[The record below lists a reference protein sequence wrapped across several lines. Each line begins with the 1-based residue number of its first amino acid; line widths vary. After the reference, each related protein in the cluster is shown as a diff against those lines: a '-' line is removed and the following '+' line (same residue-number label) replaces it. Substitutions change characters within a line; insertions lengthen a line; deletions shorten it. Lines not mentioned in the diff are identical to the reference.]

1 MRSPERRERTFLSNM
16 FRTICLYMII
26 ALCSFFT
33 YIMLYGDVTFK
44 PTLPGNVD
52 ASEDSNMNK
61 LMEAFTMANNVT
73 GDMTI
78 SVTSDDFD
86 VEVGI
91 DAKINMKNFDF
102 DVNLETEIDG
112 KSYKINAFKNSE
124 LDNFLHLSV
133 NDMSFKFDMN
143 EITLG
148 TIDFSSILSK
158 FEGLSEIAELLDAI
172 GTAIGVD
179 LSDLDL
185 NSLMSKIEINENVA
199 ENGYRFTIYFGN
211 LRLTLDVSE
220 DFKDMTAT
228 VRELTMN
235 NYKINIE
242 VNSIKLDIPNFDID
256 NIPTNDEVDISS
268 LVKIIENAKID
279 DNSYGISG
287 DIVVKY
293 GDIELAGNVG
303 AKLVELD
310 EKIMP
315 FVRFK
320 TNLNGIDAYIYYIDN
335 TVYLSVEQ
343 LNLKINLNDNF
354 AEIESILNEFDIN
367 FDIEALMAVSVIM
380 PTFENLNFV
389 VLEDGFELSLGD
401 KIIFDDTIS
410 VENTKLVFKTKTIDE
425 NILPDM
431 FSLDTT
437 LSMDGTS
444 EKVCVE
450 VTNIMIGSDTQYLSD
465 MELSEN
471 VATSLNTKY
480 GMTDVQSFVD
490 LANLLEIFKEG
501 IKANNLTFNVDVQ
514 ITDMVKVNGLVK
526 FDINSMSF
534 NLDAN
539 IDIDGLKLNIFLYGE
554 DMLNSKVV
562 YATIGEKSLKL
573 DLAKAN
579 LAELL
584 AEFGVSV
591 DTSNML
597 EEVSAELGV
606 DFENID
612 ILDILKNIKLTESE
626 EGSVITYNITLKD
639 NTVKLTYNKE
649 LRTLGLTIA
658 KKISGYDVKLN
669 VSELQINA
677 DDFALTVP
685 NGEEEDITPIFD
697 IVEKAKIE
705 NGYALSSVVEITV
718 NDKTYQAR
726 LVAQALKN
734 GNSYLP
740 YIGIN
745 TEIEGIKVYAYLVEE
760 ELYLNIENLLLAID
774 INKLNIE
781 ELTSILQ
788 EEFGLDTEAIGA
800 VTVVLPALADI
811 SIYGLENGF
820 NVSID
825 KEIVVNDNIKL
836 SNSDF
841 DIVTYNE
848 NGTMVLDYIQISTL
862 IAMDENE
869 YSVAIKLD
877 SSILG
882 EEAENPFIF
891 TEGKVSA
898 LLTNNGTSL
907 IESFVR
913 AENLLEIFKEGIKAN
928 NLTFNV
934 DVQINDMVK
943 VNGLVKFDI
952 NSMSFNLDANID
964 IDGLKLN
971 IFLYGEDML
980 NSKVIYATIGEKSLK
995 LDLAKANLAEL
1006 LAEFGV
1012 SADTS
1017 NMLEEVSAELGVDFE
1032 NIDILDIL
1040 KNIKL
1045 TESEEGSVITYN
1057 ITLKDNTVKLTYNKE
1072 LRTLGLTIAKK
1083 ISGYD
1088 VKLNVSELQINADDF
1103 ALTVP
1108 NGEEEDITPIF
1119 DIVEKAKIENG
1130 YALSSV
1136 VEITVNDKTYQARL
1150 VAQALKNGNSYLPYI
1165 GINTEIE
1172 GIKVYAYLVEE
1183 ELYLNI
1189 ENLLLAI
1196 DINKLNIEELTSI
1209 LQEEFG
1215 LDTEA
1220 IGAVTVV
1227 LPALADISIYGLENG
1242 FNVSIDKEIVVND
1255 NIKLSNSDF
1264 DIVTYNENG
1273 TMVLDY
1279 IQISTLIAMDENEY
1293 SVAIKLDS
1301 SILGEEA
1308 ENPFIFTE
1316 GKVSALLTN
1325 NGTSLIESFVR
1336 AENLLE
1342 IFKEGI
1348 KANNLT
1354 FNVDVQITDMVKV
1367 NGLVKFDINSMSFNL
1382 DANIDIDGLKLN
1394 IFLYGED
1401 MLNSKVVYA
1410 TIGEKSLKL
1419 DLAKANLA
1427 ELLAEFGVSVD
1438 TSNMLEEVSA
1448 ELGVDFENIDILD
1461 ILKNIKLTESE
1472 EGSVITY
1479 NITLKDNT
1487 VKLTYNKELR
1497 TLGLTLVKNISGY
1510 DVNLN
1515 ISELQINADDFALT
1529 KPNGQEEDVTPI
1541 FDVVENVKVDDYT
1554 YAISGDLAVRYST
1567 TSFYG
1572 DMLAMLVRK
1581 GEEYVPYVRIYTSAM
1596 NIETYIYLLDQD
1608 IYLDLHGLRLTFN
1621 LTEETIDEILTFVSE
1636 DLKMTISGLSNLTST
1651 FNVILPALNSI
1662 SANWIDGGVQ
1672 INTGDLQYTDTAKF
1686 ADIVIQAFGES
1697 GNGKIY
1703 PTKIVIGANIIDP
1716 NTDTYESY
1724 EEWWLKDEEAVT
1736 KNKNFAIYLKNVALG
1751 ANSLFMDDIAFDEAG
1766 NVVRIKGKD
1775 GVYDVGEFTSYK
1787 TLLPLV
1793 KAFYD
1798 YLNSNQYQV
1807 GLSVN
1812 MGAMSIYGDALVEL
1826 SDGEDVSSSL
1836 FGGRGLKVQGDL
1848 TIENGDVTQNIDNKH
1863 EISLLYD
1870 SNEKA
1875 DSGLYLTYAH
1885 GNFIGTDTKFRG
1897 HIQNANMSD
1906 MISMILGIA
1915 NIELSESMMQSWDLE
1930 KSTTDF
1936 RFLHELLGITNNDV
1950 SDEITQVDNILSDV
1964 SNIMKMLKNI
1974 SFEENDNNYS
1984 LIVDF
1989 DLGDDTASEGTENS
2003 QVTDGEAT
2011 GGSVGKIEILF
2022 DKLGKLASISF
2033 VLGEDLSA
2041 TIEIQ
2046 EFTNFDYDTT
2056 ASHHNLSSLPEFM
2069 DIAVNTLNTKNV
2081 NFKGNVSVNIV
2092 SVATIEL
2099 GIDLHISFEN
2109 GIYAYA
2115 EINVKQEGLAF
2126 LAVGTYKERISTIT
2140 LENGVLKL
2148 NRWTDKRLGSDEN
2161 FNKEYV
2167 LSDIAG
2173 QSAIV
2178 QLITDI
2184 LGLNDLAKGIIKS
2197 ALENMKIPNPTI
2209 EEAIKSFSFDDKKYT
2224 LGLNMTNLMGV
2235 EVKGENDSDVVYVEL
2250 GKSKE
2255 YLAQVNNS
2263 ELGQY
2268 KKSHVFI
2275 ESISTFL
2282 SIGGYV
2288 DINLTLNSHDGD
2300 SYSPNRG
2307 QYTFYTNDHYRGEY
2321 IDNIG
2326 SLVA

>member
-26 ALCSFFT
+26 ALCSFFA

-44 PTLPGNVD
+44 PTMPGNVD

-61 LMEAFTMANNVT
+61 LMEAFTLANNVT

-158 FEGLSEIAELLDAI
+158 FEGSSEIAELLDAI

-579 LAELL
+579 LVELL

-649 LRTLGLTIA
+649 LKTLGLTIA
-658 KKISGYDVKLN
+658 KKISGYDVNLN
-669 VSELQINA
+669 ISDLQINA
-677 DDFALTVP
+677 DDFALTAP
-685 NGEEEDITPIFD
+685 SGEEEDITPIFD

-774 INKLNIE
+774 INKLNNE

-877 SSILG
+877 SLILG

-934 DVQINDMVK
+934 DLQINDMVK

-964 IDGLKLN
+964 IDGLKL
-971 IFLYGEDML
+971 D
-980 NSKVIYATIGEKSLK
+980 
-995 LDLAKANLAEL
+995 
-1006 LAEFGV
+1006 
-1012 SADTS
+1012 
-1017 NMLEEVSAELGVDFE
+1017 
-1032 NIDILDIL
+1032 
-1040 KNIKL
+1040 
-1045 TESEEGSVITYN
+1045 
-1057 ITLKDNTVKLTYNKE
+1057 
-1072 LRTLGLTIAKK
+1072 
-1083 ISGYD
+1083 
-1088 VKLNVSELQINADDF
+1088 
-1103 ALTVP
+1103 
-1108 NGEEEDITPIF
+1108 
-1119 DIVEKAKIENG
+1119 
-1130 YALSSV
+1130 
-1136 VEITVNDKTYQARL
+1136 
-1150 VAQALKNGNSYLPYI
+1150 
-1165 GINTEIE
+1165 
-1172 GIKVYAYLVEE
+1172 
-1183 ELYLNI
+1183 
-1189 ENLLLAI
+1189 
-1196 DINKLNIEELTSI
+1196 
-1209 LQEEFG
+1209 
-1215 LDTEA
+1215 
-1220 IGAVTVV
+1220 
-1227 LPALADISIYGLENG
+1227 
-1242 FNVSIDKEIVVND
+1242 
-1255 NIKLSNSDF
+1255 
-1264 DIVTYNENG
+1264 
-1273 TMVLDY
+1273 
-1279 IQISTLIAMDENEY
+1279 
-1293 SVAIKLDS
+1293 
-1301 SILGEEA
+1301 
-1308 ENPFIFTE
+1308 
-1316 GKVSALLTN
+1316 
-1325 NGTSLIESFVR
+1325 
-1336 AENLLE
+1336 
-1342 IFKEGI
+1342 
-1348 KANNLT
+1348 
-1354 FNVDVQITDMVKV
+1354 
-1367 NGLVKFDINSMSFNL
+1367 
-1382 DANIDIDGLKLN
+1382 

-1448 ELGVDFENIDILD
+1448 ELGVDFKNLDILD
-1461 ILKNIKLTESE
+1461 ILKNIRLTASE

-1479 NITLKDNT
+1479 DITLKDN
-1487 VKLTYNKELR
+1487 VIALIYDKELK
-1497 TLGLTLVKNISGY
+1497 TLGLTLAKNISGY

-1515 ISELQINADDFALT
+1515 VSELQINADDFALT
-1529 KPNGQEEDVTPI
+1529 APSGEEEDITPI
-1541 FDVVENVKVDDYT
+1541 FDIVENVKVDDYT

-1608 IYLDLHGLRLTFN
+1608 IYLDLQGLRLTFN

-1686 ADIVIQAFGES
+1686 ADIVMQAFGENA
-1697 GNGKIY
+1697 NGKIY

-1724 EEWWLKDEEAVT
+1724 EEWWLENEEAVT

-1766 NVVRIKGKD
+1766 NVVSIKGKD

-1848 TIENGDVTQNIDNKH
+1848 TIENGDVSQNIDNKH

-1870 SNEKA
+1870 SNENA

-1936 RFLHELLGITNNDV
+1936 SFLHELLGITNNDV

-1989 DLGDDTASEGTENS
+1989 DLGDDTASEGTENG

-2022 DKLGKLASISF
+2022 DKLGNLASISF

-2041 TIEIQ
+2041 IIEIQ

-2069 DIAVNTLNTKNV
+2069 DIVVNTLNTKNV
-2081 NFKGNVSVNIV
+2081 NFKGNISIDLISIITLDMTFDLYANFEDFNNPYIFAQVELQTSALASLVFNGDFDTRMVTFEYKDNNLTFHRYSITSETHRTWTDWVGQEWTKVVEDSVDKNTYQSSEILPNITKLV
-2092 SVATIEL
+2092 LDAFGIKESFL
-2099 GIDLHISFEN
+2099 GINLPDMIIS
-2109 GIYAYA
+2109 I
-2115 EINVKQEGLAF
+2115 
-2126 LAVGTYKERISTIT
+2126 
-2140 LENGVLKL
+2140 
-2148 NRWTDKRLGSDEN
+2148 
-2161 FNKEYV
+2161 
-2167 LSDIAG
+2167 
-2173 QSAIV
+2173 
-2178 QLITDI
+2178 
-2184 LGLNDLAKGIIKS
+2184 
-2197 ALENMKIPNPTI
+2197 
-2209 EEAIKSFSFDDKKYT
+2209 
-2224 LGLNMTNLMGV
+2224 
-2235 EVKGENDSDVVYVEL
+2235 
-2250 GKSKE
+2250 
-2255 YLAQVNNS
+2255 
-2263 ELGQY
+2263 
-2268 KKSHVFI
+2268 I
-2275 ESISTFL
+2275 ESIEVNPTLEETILGFT
-2282 SIGGYV
+2282 V
-2288 DINLTLNSHDGD
+2288 DENIENMTLTLDGASLLGDDNAQNLNVNLGAKKYQGFYKNENGELIEKTYSFIDSITGLNIDLSGVLVTLNLNSVDGD
-2300 SYSPNRG
+2300 SYQTNGYQLKSSYEDNNGSVVGGRLM
-2307 QYTFYTNDHYRGEY
+2307 YTNNYYRNQY
-2321 IDNIG
+2321 MN
-2326 SLVA
+2326 SVVA

>member
-26 ALCSFFT
+26 ALCSFFA

-44 PTLPGNVD
+44 PTMPGNVD

-61 LMEAFTMANNVT
+61 LMEAFTLANNVT

-158 FEGLSEIAELLDAI
+158 FEGSSEIAELLDAI

-934 DVQINDMVK
+934 DVQI
-943 VNGLVKFDI
+943 
-952 NSMSFNLDANID
+952 
-964 IDGLKLN
+964 
-971 IFLYGEDML
+971 
-980 NSKVIYATIGEKSLK
+980 
-995 LDLAKANLAEL
+995 
-1006 LAEFGV
+1006 
-1012 SADTS
+1012 
-1017 NMLEEVSAELGVDFE
+1017 
-1032 NIDILDIL
+1032 
-1040 KNIKL
+1040 
-1045 TESEEGSVITYN
+1045 
-1057 ITLKDNTVKLTYNKE
+1057 
-1072 LRTLGLTIAKK
+1072 
-1083 ISGYD
+1083 
-1088 VKLNVSELQINADDF
+1088 
-1103 ALTVP
+1103 
-1108 NGEEEDITPIF
+1108 
-1119 DIVEKAKIENG
+1119 
-1130 YALSSV
+1130 
-1136 VEITVNDKTYQARL
+1136 
-1150 VAQALKNGNSYLPYI
+1150 
-1165 GINTEIE
+1165 
-1172 GIKVYAYLVEE
+1172 
-1183 ELYLNI
+1183 
-1189 ENLLLAI
+1189 
-1196 DINKLNIEELTSI
+1196 
-1209 LQEEFG
+1209 
-1215 LDTEA
+1215 
-1220 IGAVTVV
+1220 
-1227 LPALADISIYGLENG
+1227 
-1242 FNVSIDKEIVVND
+1242 
-1255 NIKLSNSDF
+1255 
-1264 DIVTYNENG
+1264 
-1273 TMVLDY
+1273 
-1279 IQISTLIAMDENEY
+1279 
-1293 SVAIKLDS
+1293 
-1301 SILGEEA
+1301 
-1308 ENPFIFTE
+1308 
-1316 GKVSALLTN
+1316 
-1325 NGTSLIESFVR
+1325 
-1336 AENLLE
+1336 
-1342 IFKEGI
+1342 
-1348 KANNLT
+1348 
-1354 FNVDVQITDMVKV
+1354 TDMVKV

-1703 PTKIVIGANIIDP
+1703 PTELILGANIIDP
-1716 NTDTYESY
+1716 NTDVYESY

-1736 KNKNFAIYLKNVALG
+1736 KNKNFAIYLTNVAIG
-1751 ANSLFMDDIAFDEAG
+1751 KNSLFMDDMTFSEDG
-1766 NVVRIKGKD
+1766 NVISVKGKD
-1775 GVYDVGEFTSYK
+1775 GIYGTDEFTSYQV
-1787 TLLPLV
+1787 LLPLV
-1793 KAFYD
+1793 KAVYS
-1798 YLNSNQYQV
+1798 YINSNQYQV

-1812 MGAMSIYGDALVEL
+1812 MGNIGVSGDALVEL
-1826 SDGEDVSSSL
+1826 TDKDDENVSSSL
-1836 FGGRGLKVQGDL
+1836 FGGRGLKVQSDL
-1848 TIENGDVTQNIDNKH
+1848 TLTTGDVNADINNKH
-1863 EISLLYD
+1863 EISLIYD

-1875 DSGLYLTYAH
+1875 NSGLYFTYAH

-1897 HIQNANMSD
+1897 HIENVSMSD
-1906 MISMILGIA
+1906 MISMILGIT
-1915 NIELSESMMQSWDLE
+1915 NIELSDSMMNSWDLD

-1936 RFLHELLGITNNDV
+1936 SYLHELLGITKNDV
-1950 SDEITQVDNILSDV
+1950 SDEITQVDSLLSDI
-1964 SNIMKMLKNI
+1964 SGILKMLENI
-1974 SFEENDNNYS
+1974 SFVEDINNY
-1984 LIVDF
+1984 IFTVDF
-1989 DLGDDTASEGTENS
+1989 NMNENS
-2003 QVTDGEAT
+2003 
-2011 GGSVGKIEILF
+2011 GKLKILF
-2022 DKLGKLASISF
+2022 DKEGNLASISF
-2033 VLGEDLSA
+2033 SLGSDLSA
-2041 TIEIQ
+2041 TIEVQ
-2046 EFTNFDYDTT
+2046 EFSASNFDYDTT
-2056 ASHHNLSSLPEFM
+2056 ATHHNLSNLPEFI
-2069 DIAVNTLNTKNV
+2069 DTAVNTLNTKNF
-2081 NFKGNVSVNIV
+2081 NFKGAVTVDIVGIITLDMSIDLYANIEDRNNPYIFAQIEFQTSTLASLVFDGDFDTRMVIFEFKDNSLTFNRYSITSETHRTWTDWIGKEWTKVVQDSVDRNTYSSAEIMPNLTKIILDSLGV
-2092 SVATIEL
+2092 KESFL
-2099 GIDLHISFEN
+2099 GINLPDMI
-2109 GIYAYA
+2109 I
-2115 EINVKQEGLAF
+2115 EIINSIEANPSLEETLVAF
-2126 LAVGTYKERISTIT
+2126 T
-2140 LENGVLKL
+2140 
-2148 NRWTDKRLGSDEN
+2148 TDE
-2161 FNKEYV
+2161 
-2167 LSDIAG
+2167 
-2173 QSAIV
+2173 
-2178 QLITDI
+2178 TC
-2184 LGLNDLAKGIIKS
+2184 
-2197 ALENMKIPNPTI
+2197 ENMTLTLDGP
-2209 EEAIKSFSFDDKKYT
+2209 SLLGDDGAQNMNVNLGTKKYAGYYKDET
-2224 LGLNMTNLMGV
+2224 GAQLEKTYAFIDSITGLTIDMSSILVSLDLYSNNDADGYNTNAYQL
-2235 EVKGENDSDVVYVEL
+2235 
-2250 GKSKE
+2250 KSSYE
-2255 YLAQVNNS
+2255 DNS
-2263 ELGQY
+2263 GGI
-2268 KKSHVFI
+2268 V
-2275 ESISTFL
+2275 
-2282 SIGGYV
+2282 GGYW
-2288 DINLTLNSHDGD
+2288 INTNNYYRNQYMNSVI
-2300 SYSPNRG
+2300 S
-2307 QYTFYTNDHYRGEY
+2307 
-2321 IDNIG
+2321 
-2326 SLVA
+2326 

>member
-1 MRSPERRERTFLSNM
+1 
-16 FRTICLYMII
+16 MII

-33 YIMLYGDVTFK
+33 YIMLFGDVTFN
-44 PTLPGNVD
+44 PTVPGNVD

-61 LMEAFTMANNVT
+61 LMEAFTSANNVT
-73 GDMTI
+73 GDVTI
-78 SVTSDDFD
+78 SVTSADLD
-86 VEVGI
+86 VIVDIE
-91 DAKINMKNFDF
+91 AKVNMKNFDF
-102 DVNLETEIDG
+102 DVTLNTEIDD
-112 KSYKINAFKNSE
+112 KSYVINAFKNSE
-124 LDNFLHLSV
+124 LDNFLHLNI
-133 NDMSFKFDMN
+133 NDFAIKFDLN
-143 EITLG
+143 EVSFG
-148 TIDFSSILSK
+148 NIDFSSILSQ
-158 FEGLSEIAELLDAI
+158 FENSAKLSEILDAVGTVI
-172 GTAIGVD
+172 GI
-179 LSDLDL
+179 DL
-185 NSLMSKIEINENVA
+185 NNFDMASLMSKVEINENVV
-199 ENGYRFTIYFGN
+199 ESGYRFTIYFGN
-211 LRLTLDVSE
+211 LKFTLDASE

-235 NYKINIE
+235 NYKINIS
-242 VNSIKLDIPNFDID
+242 VNSIKLDSQNFDIETPSVD
-256 NIPTNDEVDISS
+256 NEIDISS
-268 LVKIIENAKID
+268 LTKIIDNAKLD
-279 DNSYGISG
+279 DSSYGVSG

-293 GDIELAGNVG
+293 GDLELAGNVG
-303 AKLVELD
+303 VRYDELD
-310 EKIMP
+310 KKA

-320 TNLNGIDAYIYYIDN
+320 TSFNGIDAYVYYIDN
-335 TVYLSVEQ
+335 NVYLSVEH
-343 LNLKINLNDNF
+343 LNLRINLDDNF
-354 AEIESILNEFDIN
+354 AEIEDILSEFDIN

-437 LSMDGTS
+437 LSMDGTY

-539 IDIDGLKLNIFLYGE
+539 IDIDGLKLDIFLYGE

-612 ILDILKNIKLTESE
+612 ILDILKNVELTANEV
-626 EGSVITYNITLKD
+626 EGVVTYNIALKD
-639 NTVKLTYNKE
+639 NTAKLTYNKK
-649 LRTLGLTIA
+649 LKTLGLTLT
-658 KKISGYDVKLN
+658 KKISSYDVKLN

-677 DDFALTVP
+677 DDFALTKP
-685 NGEEEDITPIFD
+685 NGEEEDVTPIFD

-882 EEAENPFIF
+882 EEAENPF
-891 TEGKVSA
+891 V
-898 LLTNNGTSL
+898 
-907 IESFVR
+907 
-913 AENLLEIFKEGIKAN
+913 
-928 NLTFNV
+928 
-934 DVQINDMVK
+934 
-943 VNGLVKFDI
+943 
-952 NSMSFNLDANID
+952 
-964 IDGLKLN
+964 
-971 IFLYGEDML
+971 
-980 NSKVIYATIGEKSLK
+980 
-995 LDLAKANLAEL
+995 
-1006 LAEFGV
+1006 
-1012 SADTS
+1012 
-1017 NMLEEVSAELGVDFE
+1017 
-1032 NIDILDIL
+1032 
-1040 KNIKL
+1040 
-1045 TESEEGSVITYN
+1045 
-1057 ITLKDNTVKLTYNKE
+1057 
-1072 LRTLGLTIAKK
+1072 
-1083 ISGYD
+1083 
-1088 VKLNVSELQINADDF
+1088 
-1103 ALTVP
+1103 
-1108 NGEEEDITPIF
+1108 
-1119 DIVEKAKIENG
+1119 
-1130 YALSSV
+1130 
-1136 VEITVNDKTYQARL
+1136 
-1150 VAQALKNGNSYLPYI
+1150 
-1165 GINTEIE
+1165 
-1172 GIKVYAYLVEE
+1172 
-1183 ELYLNI
+1183 
-1189 ENLLLAI
+1189 
-1196 DINKLNIEELTSI
+1196 
-1209 LQEEFG
+1209 
-1215 LDTEA
+1215 
-1220 IGAVTVV
+1220 
-1227 LPALADISIYGLENG
+1227 
-1242 FNVSIDKEIVVND
+1242 
-1255 NIKLSNSDF
+1255 
-1264 DIVTYNENG
+1264 
-1273 TMVLDY
+1273 
-1279 IQISTLIAMDENEY
+1279 
-1293 SVAIKLDS
+1293 
-1301 SILGEEA
+1301 
-1308 ENPFIFTE
+1308 FTE

-1382 DANIDIDGLKLN
+1382 DANIDIDGLKLD

-1497 TLGLTLVKNISGY
+1497 TLGLTLAKKISGY
-1510 DVNLN
+1510 DVKLN
-1515 ISELQINADDFALT
+1515 VSELQINADDFALT

-1554 YAISGDLAVRYST
+1554 YAISGELAVRYST

-1608 IYLDLHGLRLTFN
+1608 IYLDLQGLRLTFN

-1686 ADIVIQAFGES
+1686 ADIVMQAFGENA
-1697 GNGKIY
+1697 NGKIY

-1766 NVVRIKGKD
+1766 NVVSIKGKD

-1812 MGAMSIYGDALVEL
+1812 MGAMNISGDALVEL

-1870 SNEKA
+1870 SNENA
-1875 DSGLYLTYAH
+1875 DSGLYITYAH
-1885 GNFIGTDTKFRG
+1885 GNFIGTDTKFRE
-1897 HIQNANMSD
+1897 HIENVNMSD

-1936 RFLHELLGITNNDV
+1936 SFLHELLGITNNDV

-2022 DKLGKLASISF
+2022 DKLGNLASISF

-2041 TIEIQ
+2041 RIEIQ
-2046 EFTNFDYDTT
+2046 DFTNFDYDTT

-2069 DIAVNTLNTKNV
+2069 DIAVNTLNKLENSEIRFSGNALV
-2081 NFKGNVSVNIV
+2081 NLI
-2092 SVATIEL
+2092 I
-2099 GIDLHISFEN
+2099 
-2109 GIYAYA
+2109 
-2115 EINVKQEGLAF
+2115 EINVGVDVAISLDENKDLKVVVELSPNAKWF
-2126 LAVGTYKERISTIT
+2126 LLGGFGTYVVTKAEGHQYTTVGKFDKRVSTLT
-2140 LENGVLKL
+2140 FAKNENGEY
-2148 NRWTDKRLGSDEN
+2148 RLS
-2161 FNKEYV
+2161 
-2167 LSDIAG
+2167 
-2173 QSAIV
+2173 IV
-2178 QLITDI
+2178 QNTD
-2184 LGLNDLAKGIIKS
+2184 GEIKS
-2197 ALENMKIPNPTI
+2197 AEYGINEIGQNIIPIIALSLGLTDTTVDAIDFAMGIISPKISLEETL
-2209 EEAIKSFSFDDKKYT
+2209 KSFARNVDTNGNLVGYT
-2224 LGLNMTNLMGV
+2224 LGI
-2235 EVKGENDSDVVYVEL
+2235 KGETLTGSSLIGDFDLNVDVAEDNENYAISKVKTEL
-2250 GKSKE
+2250 DILSFIGHVD
-2255 YLAQVNNS
+2255 L
-2263 ELGQY
+2263 EL
-2268 KKSHVFI
+2268 
-2275 ESISTFL
+2275 
-2282 SIGGYV
+2282 
-2288 DINLTLNSHDGD
+2288 N
-2300 SYSPNRG
+2300 
-2307 QYTFYTNDHYRGEY
+2307 
-2321 IDNIG
+2321 
-2326 SLVA
+2326 AA

>member
-1 MRSPERRERTFLSNM
+1 
-16 FRTICLYMII
+16 MII

-33 YIMLYGDVTFK
+33 YIMLFGDVTFN
-44 PTLPGNVD
+44 PTVPGNVD

-61 LMEAFTMANNVT
+61 LMEAFTSANNVT
-73 GDMTI
+73 GDVTI
-78 SVTSDDFD
+78 SVTSADLD
-86 VEVGI
+86 VIVDIE
-91 DAKINMKNFDF
+91 AKVNMKNFDF
-102 DVNLETEIDG
+102 DVTLNTEIDD
-112 KSYKINAFKNSE
+112 KSYVINAFKNSE
-124 LDNFLHLSV
+124 LDNFLHLNI
-133 NDMSFKFDMN
+133 NDFAIKFDLN
-143 EITLG
+143 EASFG
-148 TIDFSSILSK
+148 NIDFSSILSQ
-158 FEGLSEIAELLDAI
+158 FEDSSKLSEILDAVGTVI
-172 GTAIGVD
+172 GI
-179 LSDLDL
+179 DL
-185 NSLMSKIEINENVA
+185 NNFDMASLMSKVEINENVV
-199 ENGYRFTIYFGN
+199 ESGYRFTIYFGN
-211 LRLTLDVSE
+211 LKFTLDASE

-235 NYKINIE
+235 NYKINIS
-242 VNSIKLDIPNFDID
+242 VNSIKLDSQNFDIEIPSVD
-256 NIPTNDEVDISS
+256 NEIDISS
-268 LVKIIENAKID
+268 LAKIIDNAKLD
-279 DNSYGISG
+279 DSSYGVSG

-293 GDIELAGNVG
+293 GDLELAGNVG
-303 AKLVELD
+303 VRYDELD
-310 EKIMP
+310 KKA

-320 TNLNGIDAYIYYIDN
+320 TSFNGIDAYVYYIDN
-335 TVYLSVEQ
+335 NVYLSVEH
-343 LNLKINLNDNF
+343 LNLRINLDDNF
-354 AEIESILNEFDIN
+354 AEIEDVLSEFDIN
-367 FDIEALMAVSVIM
+367 FDMEALKAVSVIM
-380 PTFENLNFV
+380 PNFENLNFV

-501 IKANNLTFNVDVQ
+501 MSANNLTFNVDVQ
-514 ITDMVKVNGLVK
+514 VGDVLKITGVAKLN
-526 FDINSMSF
+526 INSMSF

-649 LRTLGLTIA
+649 LRTLGLTLV
-658 KKISGYDVKLN
+658 KNISGYDVKLN

-677 DDFALTVP
+677 DDFALTKP
-685 NGEEEDITPIFD
+685 NGNEEDVTPIFD

-774 INKLNIE
+774 INKLN
-781 ELTSILQ
+781 
-788 EEFGLDTEAIGA
+788 
-800 VTVVLPALADI
+800 
-811 SIYGLENGF
+811 N
-820 NVSID
+820 
-825 KEIVVNDNIKL
+825 
-836 SNSDF
+836 
-841 DIVTYNE
+841 
-848 NGTMVLDYIQISTL
+848 
-862 IAMDENE
+862 
-869 YSVAIKLD
+869 
-877 SSILG
+877 
-882 EEAENPFIF
+882 
-891 TEGKVSA
+891 
-898 LLTNNGTSL
+898 
-907 IESFVR
+907 
-913 AENLLEIFKEGIKAN
+913 
-928 NLTFNV
+928 
-934 DVQINDMVK
+934 
-943 VNGLVKFDI
+943 
-952 NSMSFNLDANID
+952 
-964 IDGLKLN
+964 
-971 IFLYGEDML
+971 
-980 NSKVIYATIGEKSLK
+980 
-995 LDLAKANLAEL
+995 
-1006 LAEFGV
+1006 
-1012 SADTS
+1012 
-1017 NMLEEVSAELGVDFE
+1017 
-1032 NIDILDIL
+1032 
-1040 KNIKL
+1040 
-1045 TESEEGSVITYN
+1045 
-1057 ITLKDNTVKLTYNKE
+1057 
-1072 LRTLGLTIAKK
+1072 
-1083 ISGYD
+1083 
-1088 VKLNVSELQINADDF
+1088 
-1103 ALTVP
+1103 
-1108 NGEEEDITPIF
+1108 
-1119 DIVEKAKIENG
+1119 
-1130 YALSSV
+1130 
-1136 VEITVNDKTYQARL
+1136 
-1150 VAQALKNGNSYLPYI
+1150 
-1165 GINTEIE
+1165 
-1172 GIKVYAYLVEE
+1172 
-1183 ELYLNI
+1183 
-1189 ENLLLAI
+1189 
-1196 DINKLNIEELTSI
+1196 EELTSI

-1382 DANIDIDGLKLN
+1382 DANIDIDGLKLD

-1686 ADIVIQAFGES
+1686 ADIVMQAFGENA
-1697 GNGKIY
+1697 NGKIY
-1703 PTKIVIGANIIDP
+1703 PTELILGANIIDP
-1716 NTDTYESY
+1716 NTDVYESY

-1736 KNKNFAIYLKNVALG
+1736 KNKNFAIYLTNVALG

-1766 NVVRIKGKD
+1766 NVVSVKGKD

-1812 MGAMSIYGDALVEL
+1812 MGAMNIYGDALVEL

-1863 EISLLYD
+1863 EISLFYD

-1897 HIQNANMSD
+1897 HIENVNMSD

-1915 NIELSESMMQSWDLE
+1915 NLELSESMMESWDLE

-1936 RFLHELLGITNNDV
+1936 SFLHELLGITNNDV

-1964 SNIMKMLKNI
+1964 SNILKMLKNI
-1974 SFEENDNNYS
+1974 SFKETDTNYS
-1984 LIVDF
+1984 LVVNF
-1989 DLGDDTASEGTENS
+1989 DLGNTSSEETKNGE
-2003 QVTDGEAT
+2003 VTDGAT
-2011 GGSVGKIEILF
+2011 GGNAGKIEILF
-2022 DKLGKLASISF
+2022 DKSGKLVSISF
-2033 VLGEDLSA
+2033 ILNEDLSA
-2041 TIEIQ
+2041 RIEIQ
-2046 EFTNFDYDTT
+2046 DFTNFDYDTT

-2081 NFKGNVSVNIV
+2081 NFTGNVSVNIV

>member
-1 MRSPERRERTFLSNM
+1 
-16 FRTICLYMII
+16 MII

-33 YIMLYGDVTFK
+33 YIMLFGDVTFN
-44 PTLPGNVD
+44 PTVPGNVD

-61 LMEAFTMANNVT
+61 LMEAFTSANNVT
-73 GDMTI
+73 GDVTI
-78 SVTSDDFD
+78 SVTSADLD
-86 VEVGI
+86 VIVDIE
-91 DAKINMKNFDF
+91 AKVNMKNFDF
-102 DVNLETEIDG
+102 DVTLNTEIDD
-112 KSYKINAFKNSE
+112 KSYVINAFKNSE
-124 LDNFLHLSV
+124 LDNFLHLNI
-133 NDMSFKFDMN
+133 NDFAIKFDLN
-143 EITLG
+143 EVSFG
-148 TIDFSSILSK
+148 NIDFSSILSQ
-158 FEGLSEIAELLDAI
+158 FENSAKLSEILDAVGTVI
-172 GTAIGVD
+172 GI
-179 LSDLDL
+179 DL
-185 NSLMSKIEINENVA
+185 NNFDMASLMSKVEINENVV
-199 ENGYRFTIYFGN
+199 ESGYRFTIYFGN
-211 LRLTLDVSE
+211 LKFTLDASE

-235 NYKINIE
+235 NYKINIS
-242 VNSIKLDIPNFDID
+242 VNSIKLDSQNFDIETPSVD
-256 NIPTNDEVDISS
+256 NEIDISS
-268 LVKIIENAKID
+268 LAKIIDNAKLD
-279 DNSYGISG
+279 DSSYGVSG

-293 GDIELAGNVG
+293 GDLELAGNVG
-303 AKLVELD
+303 VRYDELD
-310 EKIMP
+310 KKA

-320 TNLNGIDAYIYYIDN
+320 TSFNGIDAYVYYIDN
-335 TVYLSVEQ
+335 NVYLSVEH
-343 LNLKINLNDNF
+343 LNLRINLDDNF
-354 AEIESILNEFDIN
+354 AEIEDVLSEFDIN

-639 NTVKLTYNKE
+639 NTTKLTYNKE

-658 KKISGYDVKLN
+658 KKISSYDVKLN
-669 VSELQINA
+669 VSELRINT
-677 DDFALTVP
+677 DDFALTKP
-685 NGEEEDITPIFD
+685 NGEEEDVTPIFD

-745 TEIEGIKVYAYLVEE
+745 TEIEGVKVYAYLVEA

-907 IESFVR
+907 IESF
-913 AENLLEIFKEGIKAN
+913 I
-928 NLTFNV
+928 
-934 DVQINDMVK
+934 
-943 VNGLVKFDI
+943 
-952 NSMSFNLDANID
+952 
-964 IDGLKLN
+964 
-971 IFLYGEDML
+971 
-980 NSKVIYATIGEKSLK
+980 
-995 LDLAKANLAEL
+995 
-1006 LAEFGV
+1006 
-1012 SADTS
+1012 
-1017 NMLEEVSAELGVDFE
+1017 
-1032 NIDILDIL
+1032 
-1040 KNIKL
+1040 
-1045 TESEEGSVITYN
+1045 
-1057 ITLKDNTVKLTYNKE
+1057 
-1072 LRTLGLTIAKK
+1072 
-1083 ISGYD
+1083 
-1088 VKLNVSELQINADDF
+1088 
-1103 ALTVP
+1103 
-1108 NGEEEDITPIF
+1108 
-1119 DIVEKAKIENG
+1119 
-1130 YALSSV
+1130 
-1136 VEITVNDKTYQARL
+1136 
-1150 VAQALKNGNSYLPYI
+1150 
-1165 GINTEIE
+1165 
-1172 GIKVYAYLVEE
+1172 
-1183 ELYLNI
+1183 
-1189 ENLLLAI
+1189 
-1196 DINKLNIEELTSI
+1196 
-1209 LQEEFG
+1209 
-1215 LDTEA
+1215 
-1220 IGAVTVV
+1220 
-1227 LPALADISIYGLENG
+1227 
-1242 FNVSIDKEIVVND
+1242 
-1255 NIKLSNSDF
+1255 
-1264 DIVTYNENG
+1264 
-1273 TMVLDY
+1273 
-1279 IQISTLIAMDENEY
+1279 
-1293 SVAIKLDS
+1293 
-1301 SILGEEA
+1301 
-1308 ENPFIFTE
+1308 
-1316 GKVSALLTN
+1316 
-1325 NGTSLIESFVR
+1325 R

-1427 ELLAEFGVSVD
+1427 ELLAEFGVSAD

-1461 ILKNIKLTESE
+1461 ILKNIRLTESE
-1472 EGSVITY
+1472 EGNVITY

-1487 VKLTYNKELR
+1487 AKLTYNKELR
-1497 TLGLTLVKNISGY
+1497 TLGLTLTKKISSY
-1510 DVNLN
+1510 DVKLN
-1515 ISELQINADDFALT
+1515 VSELQINADDFALT

-1541 FDVVENVKVDDYT
+1541 FDIVENVKVDDYT

-1686 ADIVIQAFGES
+1686 ADIVMQAFGENA
-1697 GNGKIY
+1697 NGKIY
-1703 PTKIVIGANIIDP
+1703 PTELILGANIIDP
-1716 NTDTYESY
+1716 NTDVYESY

-1736 KNKNFAIYLKNVALG
+1736 KNKNFAIYLTNVALG

-1766 NVVRIKGKD
+1766 NVVSIKGKD

-1812 MGAMSIYGDALVEL
+1812 MGAMNIYGDALVEL

-1897 HIQNANMSD
+1897 HIENVNMSD

-1936 RFLHELLGITNNDV
+1936 SFLHELLGITNNDV
-1950 SDEITQVDNILSDV
+1950 GDEITQVDNILSDV

-1974 SFEENDNNYS
+1974 SFEETGTNYS
-1984 LIVDF
+1984 LVVDF

-2022 DKLGKLASISF
+2022 DKLGNLASISF

-2069 DIAVNTLNTKNV
+2069 DIAVNTLNKLENSEIRFSGNALV
-2081 NFKGNVSVNIV
+2081 NLI
-2092 SVATIEL
+2092 I
-2099 GIDLHISFEN
+2099 
-2109 GIYAYA
+2109 
-2115 EINVKQEGLAF
+2115 EINVGVDVAISLDENKDLKVVVELSPNAKWF
-2126 LAVGTYKERISTIT
+2126 LLGGFGTYVVTKAEGHQYTTVGKFDKRVSTLT
-2140 LENGVLKL
+2140 FAKNENGEY
-2148 NRWTDKRLGSDEN
+2148 RLS
-2161 FNKEYV
+2161 
-2167 LSDIAG
+2167 
-2173 QSAIV
+2173 IV
-2178 QLITDI
+2178 QNTD
-2184 LGLNDLAKGIIKS
+2184 GEIKS
-2197 ALENMKIPNPTI
+2197 AEYGINEIGQNIIPIIALSLGLTDTTVDAIDFAMGIISPKISLEETL
-2209 EEAIKSFSFDDKKYT
+2209 KSFARNVDTNGNLVGYT
-2224 LGLNMTNLMGV
+2224 LGI
-2235 EVKGENDSDVVYVEL
+2235 KGETLTGSSLIGDFDLNVDVAEDNENYAISKVKTEL
-2250 GKSKE
+2250 DILSFIGHVD
-2255 YLAQVNNS
+2255 L
-2263 ELGQY
+2263 EL
-2268 KKSHVFI
+2268 
-2275 ESISTFL
+2275 
-2282 SIGGYV
+2282 
-2288 DINLTLNSHDGD
+2288 N
-2300 SYSPNRG
+2300 
-2307 QYTFYTNDHYRGEY
+2307 
-2321 IDNIG
+2321 
-2326 SLVA
+2326 AA